1 MVTEFS
7 SSHRVNFWVRCAS
20 GNVSFGHPRSW
31 RSHSTWICSKKTLVT
46 WLLTLDS
53 KLTVCPF
60 KGKTSLSFSA
70 LTLGCMM
77 EEIFASW
84 YQFESFFVL
93 KAVALSYFKHC
104 LKAVNFSSEQ
114 APLLCHSLRL
124 TAAVKSPLAM
134 HWHWICTALYCIW
147 VNFQNNA
154 LSLKPCMVTL
164 ITLSLYAQQGN
175 FRNPK
180 LKYCVVYRKRW
191 VINTIHN
198 TVYSTQRLP
207 PNEAQSMLDWIRE
220 FLKYCHLK

>member
-1 MVTEFS
+1 MITEFS

-84 YQFESFFVL
+84 YQFDSCFFVL

-104 LKAVNFSSEQ
+104 LKAVNFSSKQ
-114 APLLCHSLRL
+114 VTLLSVTLFAWL
-124 TAAVKSPLAM
+124 LQSSPPWPCTDTGSAL
-134 HWHWICTALYCIW
+134 HCTA
-147 VNFQNNA
+147 
-154 LSLKPCMVTL
+154 S
-164 ITLSLYAQQGN
+164 
-175 FRNPK
+175 
-180 LKYCVVYRKRW
+180 
-191 VINTIHN
+191 
-198 TVYSTQRLP
+198 
-207 PNEAQSMLDWIRE
+207 EWIS
-220 FLKYCHLK
+220 KTMHCH